1 MGLYTR
7 TTRAWLDQR
16 FRRRSADGVYFAHM
30 PVYGIGHPDAEGGH
44 TARLAR
50 FLRILRALDGLSFH
64 TLLDV
69 GGAEGYLAHVVRTMF
84 GAEVASTDLS
94 LAACQRARELFAV
107 SGAALDSARLP
118 FADGAFDV
126 VVCSEVLEH
135 VENPVETLLE
145 LQRVARVAAIVT
157 TEEVRYDRFWLDQ
170 YLFKRPGWPHMER
183 NLFHPDD
190 LRDTLP
196 GATLLPQCDTPPPQ
210 QPLDAAAAT
219 AWILA
224 NTSSTSLQPG
234 RIGVCAVIPGREFAS
249 RPRTR
254 DDASLLAELLA
265 IHVQPG
271 HVATAPTAAA
281 EAAWLAKLRDP
292 STGAPLHHGAGAL
305 LGSRRYPVVDGV
317 PDFVDVEAPPPERE
331 ALLARL
337 AGHAPAHRDALLRLR
352 DRLHLPDRWSQDV
365 FDLTQREAR
374 RGFWPNEQLV
384 PRGEGFRWQATGDDP
399 WVVTPCL
406 QRSLRALRLVM
417 RIHAP
422 GVPIDAGT
430 GQVFW
435 KGPDDETFTEAGS
448 VKFPLVNDG
457 QLHTYDIVLAGHP
470 NLPRE
475 VQWLR
480 LDLAD
485 GPCEIDLERLELQS

>member
-30 PVYGIGHPDAEGGH
+30 PVYGLGHPAAEGGH
-44 TARLAR
+44 VGRLAR
-50 FLRILRALDGLSFH
+50 FLRILRALDELPFGSM
-64 TLLDV
+64 LDV
-69 GGAEGYLAHVVRTMF
+69 GGAEGYLAHVVRSIY
-84 GAEVASTDLS
+84 GAEVASVDLS
-94 LAACQRARELFAV
+94 LAASQRGRELFAV
-107 SGAALDSARLP
+107 HGAAVDSARLP

-145 LQRVARVAAIVT
+145 LQRVARRAVVMT
-157 TEEVRYDRFWLDQ
+157 TEEVRYDRAWLDD
-170 YLFKRPGWPHMER
+170 YLWKRPAWPHMER

-190 LRDTLP
+190 LAAALP
-196 GATLLPQCDTPPPQ
+196 GASLQPQCDSPPPPQ
-210 QPLDAAAAT
+210 TLAAETAV

-224 NTSSTSLQPG
+224 NTRSTALEPG
-234 RIGVCAVIPGREFAS
+234 RIGVSAVIPGRDFAR
-249 RPRTR
+249 RPRGN
-254 DDASLLAELLA
+254 DDATLLARLLA
-265 IHVQPG
+265 TTVAPG
-271 HVATAPTAAA
+271 HIAPPPTAAA
-281 EAAWLAKLRDP
+281 AAAWFARLRDP
-292 STGAPLHHGAGAL
+292 ITGAPLQHTADAL
-305 LGSRRYPVVDGV
+305 LGARRYPVVDGV
-317 PDFVDVEAPPPERE
+317 PDFVDVDAAPPARQE
-331 ALLARL
+331 LVARL
-337 AGHAPAHRDALLRLR
+337 AQHPPAHRDELLQLR
-352 DRLHLPDRWSQDV
+352 DRLHLPDRWPQDV
-365 FDLTQREAR
+365 FDLTRREDR

-384 PRGEGFRWQATGDDP
+384 ARGEGFRWQATGNDP

-406 QRSLRALRLVM
+406 QRPLRGLRLRL
-417 RIHAP
+417 RIDAP

-448 VKFPLVNDG
+448 VKFPLINDG
-457 QLHTYDIVLAGHP
+457 RVHDYDIALTGP
-470 NLPRE
+470 EQLPRE

-485 GPCEIDLERLELQS
+485 GPCTIDFERLELFS